1 MAEYPLN
8 AEPLVRVA
16 LQAALHEVAERV
28 RPFVGDR
35 WHVDVDDRV
44 DELALI
50 LEILE
55 GKLADGQLIC

>member
-1 MAEYPLN
+1 MSEDQIDVEAL
-8 AEPLVRVA
+8 ARVA

>member
-1 MAEYPLN
+1 MSEDQIDVEAL
-8 AEPLVRVA
+8 ARVA
-16 LQAALHEVAERV
+16 LQAALHEAAERV

>member
-1 MAEYPLN
+1 MAEDPLD
-8 AEPLVRVA
+8 AEPLVWVA

-28 RPFVGDR
+28 RPFVGDW
-35 WHVDVDDRV
+35 WHVDVYDRV
-44 DELALI
+44 DELALV